1 MDKKTIRRT
10 ILKRRKDYN
19 ESNSR
24 INVIK
29 EIIDSKIIDSCN
41 NIGIYFPINNEIDIT
56 ELRKIFPNKKFY
68 LPITKENILFSE
80 YTDNLVKGPFNIF
93 EPIGEIID
101 RDNIDCFLIPCV
113 GITKDKKRI
122 GYGKGYYDR
131 YLNGYKGL
139 KIGICYRNDI
149 NIDCEMNE
157 FDIVLDNI
165 IVG

>member
-56 ELRKIFPNKKFY
+56 ELIKNFIYQLLKRIYYF
-68 LPITKENILFSE
+68 LNIL
-80 YTDNLVKGPFNIF
+80 
-93 EPIGEIID
+93 II
-101 RDNIDCFLIPCV
+101 
-113 GITKDKKRI
+113 
-122 GYGKGYYDR
+122 
-131 YLNGYKGL
+131 
-139 KIGICYRNDI
+139 
-149 NIDCEMNE
+149 
-157 FDIVLDNI
+157 
-165 IVG
+165 